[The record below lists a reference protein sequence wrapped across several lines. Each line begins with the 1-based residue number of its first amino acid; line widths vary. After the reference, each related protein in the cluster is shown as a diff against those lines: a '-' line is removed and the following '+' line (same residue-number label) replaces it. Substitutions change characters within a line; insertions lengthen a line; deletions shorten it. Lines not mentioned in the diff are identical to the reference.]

1 MIQPADTT
9 VVHLSTVH
17 HTHDNR
23 VFNKEARAMA
33 EAGYD
38 FHLVIRADRDGV
50 DDGVP
55 IIALHPGGRLRRL
68 VCGQWEAWSVL
79 ERLHP
84 DVLQIHDP
92 ELIPMALV
100 FKARSGCAVIFD
112 AHEDLVGQIDTKPYL
127 NRLTRPVAR
136 GVARALTG
144 MADRHADVIVAATDT
159 IADAYSHA
167 RTVQVRNFPW
177 QRNFTVD
184 PQPVPGRLVYVGD
197 LTEERKLSFMIEV
210 VQRLHAGNPVVR
222 LHLAGRVTDE
232 CLTVVERA
240 VAEGIVTYHGM
251 VGPTEVPQI
260 ISSAQIGLVMLEPL
274 PNYTRSLPTKLFEY
288 MASGVP
294 FCASNFDAW
303 QQMFGGWGA
312 GVFVDTESL
321 DATCAGLAQLLADPQ
336 RCARMGQAGA
346 QAIADQ
352 LNFES
357 QSRILEALVA
367 ELAQGTEWQGPS
379 REDQGGL
386 SARPAGTKLGRQR
399 DRYREGQG
407 ESVRRRG
414 TPMTTERR
422 VTVVN
427 QFAVPQGVVGPTRNA
442 DIFGRVAG
450 WTPHFIGA
458 NFAHHAKQRLH
469 TDDPRFTL
477 VWVPEYHNNGVK
489 RLVGWLFFT
498 AEAAAVAS
506 VRKADLVYAS
516 SPHLLNPVA
525 GMIAARLRGRPYVAE
540 VRDLWPDSL
549 VSTGG
554 LREGSAIHKVLI
566 ELEKFIYTQAER
578 VVTVVDWSDHFRSLG
593 IDPEG
598 LMVVIPNGTQLSD
611 FEVDEDREKLREEF
625 DIHGV
630 TAVFAGSHGIQYGI
644 EYIVNAAER
653 CPEVNFLLVGE
664 GGDKDRC
671 VELARSK
678 GISNIEFRDPIAK
691 TQIPRL
697 LKACDIGLHALAPM
711 PVFDKGMSPTK
722 LFDYMAA
729 GLPVVTNARTPLAK
743 VIDDGEIG
751 AVTDPDD
758 IASGVRAVLDA
769 DEATRERWAAR
780 EAELLNTRYSREAA
794 ARTME
799 QLLDEVMEQ
808 WESGRSRTRAGRV
821 HHAVHESV
829 RAASRTAGS
838 LAGVAGRLVSQAV
851 GTVSDK
857 LARG

>member
-9 VVHLSTVH
+9 VIHLSTVH

-23 VFNKEARAMA
+23 VFNKEARAMV

-68 VCGQWEAWSVL
+68 VCGQREAWSVL

-100 FKARSGCAVIFD
+100 FKTRSGCAVIYD

-144 MADRHADVIVAATDT
+144 LADRHADAIVAATGT
-159 IADAYSHA
+159 IADAYTHA
-167 RTVQVRNFPW
+167 RTVQVRNYPW

-210 VQRLHAGNPVVR
+210 TRRLHVDDPRVH
-222 LHLAGRVTDE
+222 LHLAGRAPQRA
-232 CLTVVERA
+232 CRAAVEHA
-240 VAEGIVTYHGM
+240 VGEGIVTYHGM

-321 DATCAGLAQLLADPQ
+321 DATCAGLAPLLADPQ

-346 QAIADQ
+346 QAIVDQ

-357 QSRILEALVA
+357 QARTLETLVA
-367 ELAQGTEWQGPS
+367 DLTES
-379 REDQGGL
+379 TR
-386 SARPAGTKLGRQR
+386 
-399 DRYREGQG
+399 
-407 ESVRRRG
+407 RRRG
-414 TPMTTERR
+414 KGCVHPDAVRRTAPNESREECGGSARRKGTSMTTDRK

-442 DIFGRVAG
+442 DIFSRVAS

-506 VRKADLVYAS
+506 VRKADLVYTS

-554 LREGSAIHKVLI
+554 LREGSAIHKMLI

-578 VVTVVDWSDHFRSLG
+578 VVTVVDWSDHFRNLG

-630 TAVFAGSHGIQYGI
+630 TAVFAGSHGVKDGV
-644 EYIVNAAER
+644 EHIVNAAER

-691 TQIPRL
+691 TEVPRL
-697 LKACDIGLHALAPM
+697 LKACDIGLHVVAPI

-743 VIDDGEIG
+743 VIGDDEIG

-769 DEATRERWAAR
+769 DEATRGRWAAR

-829 RAASRTAGS
+829 RAAGRTAVS
-838 LAGVAGRLVSQAV
+838 LAGGAGRLVSQAV